1 MWVAPK
7 DNKGRSLRRLVDN
20 PTEQPWCIPE
30 PLQVACLVTN
40 GLYEQQFSW
49 LLALEQLATEKDTV
63 TMEKKLTAL
72 LQPQMEPL

>member
-40 GLYEQQFSW
+40 GLYE
-49 LLALEQLATEKDTV
+49 KDTV